1 MCKIS
6 IVTVCY
12 NAERSIKS
20 TIESV
25 LKQTY
30 TDYEYILIDGK
41 STDNTYKIV
50 CSYDK
55 KFKNRGVQYRHIS
68 EQDQGIFDAM
78 NKGIQ
83 MARGRYINFMNA
95 DDKFHDSEVLE
106 TLFANQE
113 LDDDVIYGNT
123 VRVSRDEKWM
133 TKADPG
139 AGSPPG
145 TGRRGGPAGPQSQPA
160 RQSSPPRRTAPPPG

>member
-1 MCKIS
+1 MKKNSPKNQITNYKKRENNMCKIS

-50 CSYDK
+50 KWLEED
-55 KFKNRGVQYRHIS
+55 IS
-68 EQDQGIFDAM
+68 I
-78 NKGIQ
+78 
-83 MARGRYINFMNA
+83 
-95 DDKFHDSEVLE
+95 L
-106 TLFANQE
+106 
-113 LDDDVIYGNT
+113 
-123 VRVSRDEKWM
+123 
-133 TKADPG
+133 
-139 AGSPPG
+139 
-145 TGRRGGPAGPQSQPA
+145 
-160 RQSSPPRRTAPPPG
+160 

>member
-95 DDKFHDSEVLE
+95 DDKFHDSED
-106 TLFANQE
+106 TS
-113 LDDDVIYGNT
+113 D
-123 VRVSRDEKWM
+123 R
-133 TKADPG
+133 AD
-139 AGSPPG
+139 
-145 TGRRGGPAGPQSQPA
+145 
-160 RQSSPPRRTAPPPG
+160 SSF

>member
-1 MCKIS
+1 MNS
-6 IVTVCY
+6 IGSAFVIHFSSLETL
-12 NAERSIKS
+12 
-20 TIESV
+20 T
-25 LKQTY
+25 
-30 TDYEYILIDGK
+30 
-41 STDNTYKIV
+41 V

-133 TKADPG
+133 TKADPIEFMKWNM
-139 AGSPPG
+139 PFCH
-145 TGRRGGPAGPQSQPA
+145 
-160 RQSSPPRRTAPPPG
+160 QSSITKTSIMKTEFFDLAFEWQITIFSLDFI

>member
-83 MARGRYINFMNA
+83 MARGRYINFISFNIKVVSSFIIYIFPKSGERGT
-95 DDKFHDSEVLE
+95 KFP
-106 TLFANQE
+106 FASCQYLINH
-113 LDDDVIYGNT
+113 
-123 VRVSRDEKWM
+123 
-133 TKADPG
+133 
-139 AGSPPG
+139 
-145 TGRRGGPAGPQSQPA
+145 
-160 RQSSPPRRTAPPPG
+160 

>member
-12 NAERSIKS
+12 NAERTIKS

-95 DDKFHDSEVLE
+95 KHFWQIKNWTMMLYMEIQLE
-106 TLFANQE
+106 FLEMKN
-113 LDDDVIYGNT
+113 G
-123 VRVSRDEKWM
+123 
-133 TKADPG
+133 
-139 AGSPPG
+139 
-145 TGRRGGPAGPQSQPA
+145 
-160 RQSSPPRRTAPPPG
+160 